1 MNTLHEDQ
9 YTFLIISLSFFL
21 RMRNVSDKRCGEN
34 ETRFMF
40 MKFFPENR
48 AVYEIIWNIWYS
60 ETDLRWQY
68 ITVHALCLLDT

>member
-48 AVYEIIWNIWYS
+48 AVYEII
-60 ETDLRWQY
+60 
-68 ITVHALCLLDT
+68 